1 MVPSRDRSR
10 CVRDWMIEAAAG
22 QAAGGIRVLR
32 VFSRLNI
39 GGPSLH
45 VILLSAGLRPL
56 GYETRLVVGR
66 ESPREG
72 NMLALAAEKSV
83 TCEAM
88 AGLGREIAP
97 FQDLRALVGLFRLM
111 RAWRPEIVHTHTA
124 KAGLLGRLAA
134 RAARVP
140 TVVHTYHGHV
150 LRGYFSPGKTALYR
164 WLEKRLAA
172 LADAVVTVSESLG
185 EDLVTLGV
193 VAAGKVRVIPLGV
206 ELEHLTGQ
214 LPRGIL
220 RNEAAI
226 PDGVPLVGMVGRLVP
241 IKDAPTFLRAGSL
254 VREKK
259 PDARF
264 ALVGDGEERL
274 SLEAL
279 SRELGMDGAVT
290 FFGWRR
296 DLRAVYGDLDV
307 VVNASRNE
315 GTPVALIEA
324 LAAGK
329 PVVATRVG
337 GTPDLLGAGER
348 GLLVPPGEPAALAA
362 AILQT
367 LEESEAA
374 RQRAQAGREHVLARH
389 SSDRLVRDVDAL
401 YRELRAARK
410 AA

>member
-1 MVPSRDRSR
+1 MN
-10 CVRDWMIEAAAG
+10 EAAAG
-22 QAAGGIRVLR
+22 RAGVVRVLR
-32 VFSRLNI
+32 IFSRLNI

-88 AGLGREIAP
+88 PGLGREIAP
-97 FQDLRALVGLFRLM
+97 FSDLRALLGLFRLM
-111 RAWRPEIVHTHTA
+111 RAWQPEIVHTHTA

-134 RAARVP
+134 RAAHVP

-150 LRGYFSPGKTALYR
+150 LRGYFSPAKTAVYR
-164 WLEKRLAA
+164 WIETRLAP
-172 LADAVVTVSESLG
+172 LADSLVTVSDALRH
-185 EDLVTLGV
+185 DLVALGV
-193 VAAGKVRVIPLGV
+193 APPAKVRVIPLGV
-206 ELEHLTGQ
+206 DLDHLTGP
-214 LPRGIL
+214 LPRGVL
-220 RNEAAI
+220 RKEAAI
-226 PDGVPLVGMVGRLVP
+226 PDTAPLVGMVGRLVP
-241 IKDAPTFLRAGSL
+241 IKDVPTFLQAGRI
-254 VREKK
+254 VRETE
-259 PDARF
+259 PAARF
-264 ALVGDGEERL
+264 ALVGDGDDRPA
-274 SLEAL
+274 LEAM
-279 SRELGMDGAVT
+279 SRALGQDGMVT
-290 FFGWRR
+290 FFGWRQ
-296 DLRAVYGDLDV
+296 DLAAVYGDLDV

-324 LAAGK
+324 LAAGR

-337 GTPDLLGAGER
+337 GTPDLLGEGER
-348 GLLVPPGEPAALAA
+348 GLLVPPADPAALAA
-362 AILQT
+362 AILKT
-367 LEESEAA
+367 IRESEAA
-374 RQRAQAGREHVLARH
+374 RRRAQAGREHVLARH

>member
-1 MVPSRDRSR
+1 MTETSGAERGP
-10 CVRDWMIEAAAG
+10 G
-22 QAAGGIRVLR
+22 LRVLR

-56 GYETRLVVGR
+56 GYETRLVVGK

-72 NMLALAAEKSV
+72 NMLALAAEKNV

-97 FQDLRALVGLFRLM
+97 LSDLRALAGLFRLV
-111 RAWRPEIVHTHTA
+111 RAWRPAIVHTHTA

-134 RAARVP
+134 RAAGVP

-150 LRGYFSPGKTALYR
+150 LRGYFSPATTTFFRAL
-164 WLEKRLAA
+164 ETRLARATDA
-172 LADAVVTVSESLG
+172 LVAVSESVKQ
-185 EDLVTLGV
+185 DLVSLGV
-193 VAAGKVRVIPLGV
+193 APPHQIRVVPLGL
-206 ELEHLTGQ
+206 ELAHLAAE
-214 LPRGIL
+214 LPRGSL
-220 RNEAAI
+220 RREAGI
-226 PDGVPLVGMVGRLVP
+226 PADAPLVGMVGRLVP
-241 IKDAPTFLRAGSL
+241 IKDVPTFLRAARIVG
-254 VREKK
+254 ETK
-259 PDARF
+259 PEARF
-264 ALVGDGEERL
+264 ALVGDGEERPAL
-274 SLEAL
+274 ESLC
-279 SRELGMDGAVT
+279 RELGLDGKVA

-296 DLRAVYGDLDV
+296 DLAAVYGDLDV

-324 LAAGK
+324 LAASR

-337 GTPDLLGAGER
+337 GTPDLLGDGER
-348 GLLVPPGEPAALAA
+348 GRLVPPGEPDALARA
-362 AILQT
+362 V
-367 LEESEAA
+367 LETFGESEAA
-374 RQRAQAGREHVLARH
+374 RRRAQAGREHVLARH

-401 YRELRAARK
+401 YRELRAAKK